1 MVKSLQLRKLR
12 NVSLPSQQREVQLYP
27 NLYVIIIFVDPGKL
41 FTGVIL
47 LLIIACTYLRGH
59 VNDANSY
66 AQ

>member
-41 FTGVIL
+41 FTGVSFFNN
-47 LLIIACTYLRGH
+47 ACTYLRGH
-59 VNDANSY
+59 VNDAN